1 MRPKL
6 AAVTLVSL
14 PAVLVVL
21 AASSRSGLSQVAVKA
36 PQSNLSSYEVVFAP
50 TRAATGTDQQTVSCP
65 RGKKVLSSG
74 IGGNWSTDLALVAN
88 YPIQPTSEAVRIVV
102 RNHGTR
108 SVNYNV
114 FVVCAAI

>member
-14 PAVLVVL
+14 AAMLVVL

-50 TRAATGTDQQTVSCP
+50 TRTATGTDMQTVILP
-65 RGKKVLSSG
+65 QRQ
-74 IGGNWSTDLALVAN
+74 GGAVERNRWDLV
-88 YPIQPTSEAVRIVV
+88 Y
-102 RNHGTR
+102 
-108 SVNYNV
+108 
-114 FVVCAAI
+114 